1 MMASAAQGNERM
13 KEEIGFIHGV
23 PENPDKT
30 WEKQISGRTFIF
42 KKERVGK
49 NGIFLYNCSQ
59 YSENDRFTSA
69 SSTGFHSDR
78 NLMPEEVERLP
89 QFAGFISDCA
99 RFAFPLKVNRR

>member
-1 MMASAAQGNERM
+1 ML

-30 WEKQISGRTFIF
+30 WERQINGRTFAF

-49 NGIFLYNCSQ
+49 NGIFLYNCRCS
-59 YSENDRFTSA
+59 SESETIIST

-78 NLMPEEVERLP
+78 NLAPDDVEGLP
-89 QFAGFISDCA
+89 QFADFIASHS
-99 RFAFPLKVNRR
+99 